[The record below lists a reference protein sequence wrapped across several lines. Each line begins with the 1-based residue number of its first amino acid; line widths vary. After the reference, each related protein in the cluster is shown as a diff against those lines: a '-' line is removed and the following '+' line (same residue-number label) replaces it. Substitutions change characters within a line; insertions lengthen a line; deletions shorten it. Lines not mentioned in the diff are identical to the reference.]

1 MLREGVPVESIVA
14 WGLGGLLTGLREGV
28 EAALIVGIIASY
40 LVKTGRADRLT
51 SVWIGVIAAVISSA
65 AIGLVAFVALGSLQG
80 AAEKIIAGT
89 TSLLAVVILT
99 YMLFW
104 MRKQAVSMGAD
115 LRKGVDRAVTSTSIV
130 GLTLLAFTAVIRE
143 GIETA
148 LFLLGQT
155 TAAAGEGLAVV
166 AGAVLGLIAA
176 AGIGLLIFRAGLRLN
191 LSAFFNITGA
201 ALVVIASGLLSYGV
215 HEFIEVGLLPGL
227 VAPVYDISAVLPHT
241 EGIGQFLRAI
251 VGYSATPELTTL
263 LAQGAYLIFGLL
275 LYVRPVRRAAA
286 TRATATA

>member
-1 MLREGVPVESIVA
+1 VESIFA

-28 EAALIVGIIASY
+28 EAALIVGILASY
-40 LVKTGRADRLT
+40 LVKIGRADRLAI
-51 SVWIGVIAAVISSA
+51 VWLGVSAAIVASA
-65 AIGLVAFVALGSLQG
+65 AIGVLAFVALGSLQG
-80 AAEKIIAGT
+80 AAEQIIAGT

-115 LRKGVDRAVTSTSIV
+115 LRAGVDRAVASTSIL
-130 GLTLLAFTAVIRE
+130 GLGLLAFTAVIRE
-143 GIETA
+143 GIETS

-155 TAAAGEGLAVV
+155 TAAAGEGLSVVLGAVV
-166 AGAVLGLIAA
+166 GLLIAA
-176 AGIGLLIFRAGLRLN
+176 SIGVLIFRAGLRLN
-191 LSAFFNITGA
+191 LSAFFNVTGA

-227 VAPVYDISAVLPHT
+227 VTPFYDISAVLPHT
-241 EGIGQFLRAI
+241 TGIGQFLRAI

-263 LAQGAYLIFGLL
+263 LAQVAYLLFGLIF
-275 LYVRPVRRAAA
+275 YVRPVRRAAA
-286 TRATATA
+286 TRAAAAA

>member
-1 MLREGVPVESIVA
+1 MESIFA

-28 EAALIVGIIASY
+28 EAALIVGILASY
-40 LVKTGRADRLT
+40 LVKIGRADRLAI
-51 SVWIGVIAAVISSA
+51 VWLGVSAAIVASA
-65 AIGLVAFVALGSLQG
+65 AIGILAFVAVGSLQG
-80 AAEKIIAGT
+80 AAEQIIAGT

-115 LRKGVDRAVTSTSIV
+115 LRAGVDRAVASTSIL
-130 GLTLLAFTAVIRE
+130 GLGLLAFTAVIRE
-143 GIETA
+143 GIETS

-155 TAAAGEGLAVV
+155 TAAAGEGLSVVLGAVV
-166 AGAVLGLIAA
+166 GLLIAA
-176 AGIGLLIFRAGLRLN
+176 SIGVLIFRAGLRLN
-191 LSAFFNITGA
+191 LSAFFNVTGA

-227 VAPVYDISAVLPHT
+227 VTPFYDISAVLPHT
-241 EGIGQFLRAI
+241 TGIGQFLRAI

-263 LAQGAYLIFGLL
+263 LAQVAYLLFGLIF
-275 LYVRPVRRAAA
+275 YVRPVRRAAA
-286 TRATATA
+286 TRAAAAA